1 MTYKYAAY
9 LASGEILECPVF
21 KTVFTAARFRV
32 RNYATAAIICNQ
44 ETKKP
49 VAAIAQLFGKTF
61 IWKGDMLHQNIIN
74 LLYEIYH
81 QADEYG
87 KFCWDMAGLG

>member
-9 LASGEILECPVF
+9 LASGEILECSEF
-21 KTVFTAARFRV
+21 KTIFTSARLRV
-32 RNYATAAIICNQ
+32 REYAIAAIICNQ

-61 IWKGDMLHQNIIN
+61 IWKDNMLHQNIIE
-74 LLYEIYH
+74 LLYDIFH
-81 QADEYG
+81 MTDEYG
-87 KFCWDMAGLG
+87 KFCWDMAS